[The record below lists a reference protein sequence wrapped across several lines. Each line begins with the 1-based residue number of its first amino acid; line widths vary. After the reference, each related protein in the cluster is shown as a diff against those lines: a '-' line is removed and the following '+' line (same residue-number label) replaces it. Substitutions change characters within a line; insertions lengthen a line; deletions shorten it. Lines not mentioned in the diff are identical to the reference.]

1 MLRKKKSVL
10 SALTPLKEGDKKM
23 IFIKS
28 FYSFILLQVS
38 VFCVSMERGI

>member
-10 SALTPLKEGDKKM
+10 SALTLLKKGDKKM
-23 IFIKS
+23 IFFKS

-38 VFCVSMERGI
+38 VFCASMEGGI